1 MEECEVLCTRLAV
14 MVNGRLRC
22 LGSAQ
27 HLKNKYGDGYTMLI
41 RVRSTASE
49 RDVNAIKHFVS
60 RHLPNAQYKVSFV
73 CFFFKCAVVIIHNS
87 QVKQC

>member
-14 MVNGRLRC
+14 MVNGRMRC

-41 RVRSTASE
+41 RMRANNNE
-49 RDVNAIKHFVS
+49 RDVIAIKQFVMQ
-60 RHLPNAQYKVSFV
+60 HLPNARFKVSGFI
-73 CFFFKCAVVIIHNS
+73 FMIHS
-87 QVKQC
+87 GIFT